1 MRHVIESLSHRI
13 VVEVDGMGGG
23 TIESNLKEPCTHC
36 GSLTCRYDCDGSK
49 GADPEH
55 EDDDNRAVY
64 NAAIDGLESL
74 ILAQAC
80 AGIQMDDN
88 YDAAVG
94 TAIDSITHHYSN

>member
-1 MRHVIESLSHRI
+1 MTHVIETLTYRI
-13 VVEVDGMGGG
+13 VVEANALGG
-23 TIESNLKEPCTHC
+23 TIESDLKEPCTHC
-36 GSLTCRYDCDGSK
+36 GSTTCNYDCDGSK

-80 AGIQMDDN
+80 DGIQMDDN